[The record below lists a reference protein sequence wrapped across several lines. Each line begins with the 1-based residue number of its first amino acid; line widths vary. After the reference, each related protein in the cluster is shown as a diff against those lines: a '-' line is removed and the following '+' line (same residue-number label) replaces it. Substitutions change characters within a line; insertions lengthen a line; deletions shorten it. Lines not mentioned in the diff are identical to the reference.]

1 MKKYI
6 IIAIILLIAGFI
18 AGKLIDEPTPDQ
30 DYRLRRGL
38 GGVGYAE

>member
-30 DYRLRRGL
+30 NYRLRRGKAGL
-38 GGVGYAE
+38 GYAD